1 KRYLKIKKLL
11 IQKPVFE
18 LRLLN
23 SSKEWRFLSYSLFI
37 SGGMVSDM
45 NFYALFFASLIEI
58 VLLRK

>member
-1 KRYLKIKKLL
+1 RYLKIKKLL

-23 SSKEWRFLSYSLFI
+23 SSKEWQFLSYSLFI

>member
-1 KRYLKIKKLL
+1 LKIKQLL

-23 SSKEWRFLSYSLFI
+23 SSKEWQFLSYSLFI

>member
-1 KRYLKIKKLL
+1 YLKIKKLL

-23 SSKEWRFLSYSLFI
+23 SSKEWQFLSYSLFI